1 MWMFLKLKPP
11 TQPNLNKALGTLVL
25 SFRYD
30 DTTHYDVI
38 MLLSNHV
45 AMS

>member
-1 MWMFLKLKPP
+1 MWMFLILKPP

-25 SFRYD
+25 SFRYA

-45 AMS
+45 AMG

>member
-1 MWMFLKLKPP
+1 MWMFLILKP

-25 SFRYD
+25 SFRYA